1 MITSVSGCL
10 SLLAIG
16 NRAACASIVDNNGL
30 DLIIALLKTSAPG
43 VALQVCAPWALHKS
57 AGSCSG
63 AALVVVPRRGG
74 RRTEAR
80 HVGRSCG
87 CELLRGRSNPMLTNV

>member
-43 VALQVCAPWALHKS
+43 VALKVCANV
-57 AGSCSG
+57 SCIW
-63 AALVVVPRRGG
+63 LPQPPL
-74 RRTEAR
+74 T
-80 HVGRSCG
+80 
-87 CELLRGRSNPMLTNV
+87 LLCCTAFPMLCSCPAPT